1 MKRTITTGVTSI
13 FSAIVLGLCLSA
25 SAFAETREVPT
36 ECRPTCR
43 IEKGVAVLAFPK
55 SQIPERVE
63 VYGGKSIRRVVPGP
77 DGIVRVKNAQNRWF
91 NFVLHGRYAHVADG
105 PSYPYSKGVR
115 TEPSRNY
122 GGRAENGAALAP
134 VYR

>member
-1 MKRTITTGVTSI
+1 MKRTIV
-13 FSAIVLGLCLSA
+13 FSAIVFA
-25 SAFAETREVPT
+25 FATATAFAETREVPT

-63 VYGGKSIRRVVPGP
+63 VYGGKGVRRIVPGK
-77 DGIVRVKNAQNRWF
+77 DGIVRVKNAKNRWF
-91 NFVLHGRYAHVADG
+91 NFVLHDRYAHVVDG
-105 PSYPYSKGVR
+105 SSYSYSKGVR
-115 TEPSRNY
+115 TEPSRRY

-134 VYR
+134 VYK